1 VSGSVLGHGLRP
13 VELSRVPA
21 RIEVDLRVQVRRL
34 HHMGFRCQS
43 ISRNTLTNANAT
55 RPWQTYADF
64 AQHLIGLARPLYA
77 AEPFSPEL
85 DAVVY
90 VFGASTIDSCLP
102 VFART
107 PFRSTKAAIKLHPLL
122 DLRVNMEVRFSEAN
136 SATYFIAVLI

>member
-1 VSGSVLGHGLRP
+1 
-13 VELSRVPA
+13 
-21 RIEVDLRVQVRRL
+21 
-34 HHMGFRCQS
+34 MGFRCQS

-85 DAVVY
+85 DAAVY
-90 VFGASTIDSCLP
+90 VFGASTIYSCLP